1 MIYVV
6 LPHLDIKCNLFDI
19 IFKIFRKIIYEKIKI
34 EKREKKL
41 NIIKVMKEVRYVGLW
56 NQSLK

>member
-1 MIYVV
+1 MKVHINYY
-6 LPHLDIKCNLFDI
+6 III